1 MPYINILN
9 ENNLIIGVTNL
20 HFRYGH
26 TSILQYSSAIFN
38 NIIIGSN
45 GILILPAIFFLSLVG
60 YFFENINNKKSDN
73 LIRYISF
80 IFLSYCLINMNRYSS
95 WGNDDFASILFPNL
109 HNRIIQII
117 FKF

>member
-45 GILILPAIFFLSLVG
+45 GILILPAIFFKFSGL
-60 YFFENINNKKSDN
+60 FFENINNKKV
-73 LIRYISF
+73 
-80 IFLSYCLINMNRYSS
+80 
-95 WGNDDFASILFPNL
+95 
-109 HNRIIQII
+109 II
-117 FKF
+117 